1 LSEMGEE
8 LRSALTAFAARH
20 RVLVA
25 VDFDGTLAPFVTDPL
40 QARALH
46 GGLEALR
53 DAATLSGVTTAVVS
67 GRDLATLEMLT
78 AIGPDDGITLI
89 GSHGAQTNR
98 PDEAGRASAVGASS
112 LDEAGR
118 ASAVGAS
125 SLDEAA
131 AALLETLRDE
141 LEAIRSRYPAVRLEH
156 KTAAVVLHTRD
167 VEPSAAEAATI
178 AAHEAGRRHTG
189 AHVTP
194 GKEVVELSVSAADK
208 GSALAEL
215 ARASSSEATL
225 YVGDDAT
232 DERAFAALHPPSGDL
247 TIKVGPGETGALHRL
262 PNPEAV
268 VELLQLFVE
277 LRRLQ
282 G

>member
-1 LSEMGEE
+1 MSEVGEE
-8 LRSALTAFAARH
+8 LRSALTAFAARP

-25 VDFDGTLAPFVTDPL
+25 VDFDGTLAPLVPDPL

-53 DAATLSGVTTAVVS
+53 EAAALSGVTTAVVS

-98 PDEAGRASAVGASS
+98 GDRVGLGSAAGSV
-112 LDEAGR
+112 L
-118 ASAVGAS
+118 
-125 SLDEAA
+125 LDEAA
-131 AALLETLRDE
+131 TALLQTLRDE
-141 LEAIRSRYPAVRLEH
+141 LEAIRSRYPAVRLEY

-167 VEPSAAEAATI
+167 VEPSAAEGATK
-178 AAHEAGRRHTG
+178 AAHEAGRRHPG
-189 AHVTP
+189 VHATP

-215 ARASSSEATL
+215 VRASNSEATL
-225 YVGDDAT
+225 YVGDDET
-232 DERAFAALHPPSGDL
+232 DERAFAALHPLSGDL
-247 TIKVGPGETGALHRL
+247 TVKVGAGETVAVQWV
-262 PNPEAV
+262 PDPEAV
-268 VELLQLFVE
+268 VELLKLFVE
-277 LRRLQ
+277 VRRLQ